1 MQTSEFLTKT
11 LHFCVFFLSYL
22 GKRNQEQVRLM
33 SVWIFILHYWAF
45 AAYFIFKSYYLL
57 VQFYLFSLFSLF
69 TCSFP
74 YIALLKTDLTN
85 RFYVT
90 FSYKFRTF
98 LRIWLQLIAPFWRFC
113 LHSDIPT
120 IRCRQIL
127 DQTAVDTVVLRALL
141 NPTIPKIRRI
151 FWIRLM
157 WKLCLLSFHYW
168 MSGFTDTLYL
178 NVDLPS
184 IASLWF

>member
-1 MQTSEFLTKT
+1 M
-11 LHFCVFFLSYL
+11 
-22 GKRNQEQVRLM
+22 
-33 SVWIFILHYWAF
+33 F
-45 AAYFIFKSYYLL
+45 AAYFIFKNYYLL
-57 VQFYLFSLFSLF
+57 VQFYLFNLFSSF
-69 TCSFP
+69 SCSFP

-85 RFYVT
+85 RFCVT

-98 LRIWLQLIAPFWRFC
+98 LRIWLQPIAPFWRFC

-120 IRCRQIL
+120 IWCRQIL

-141 NPTIPKIRRI
+141 NPTIPKTRRT